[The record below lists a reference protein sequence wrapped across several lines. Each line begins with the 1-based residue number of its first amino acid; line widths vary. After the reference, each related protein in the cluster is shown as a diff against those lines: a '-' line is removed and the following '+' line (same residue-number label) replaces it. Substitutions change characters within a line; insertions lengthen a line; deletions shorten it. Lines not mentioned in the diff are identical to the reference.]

1 MHPLKSFGLGLF
13 KHVLGVQPLVDNQ
26 LSPSRL
32 PLEVLFPEAVASIHL
47 PPLTLKVGGIDFELS
62 YPLWHLTGK
71 KHCLG
76 FLLPPFFS
84 ELETFFWALNST
96 ILESPKRVF
105 LNVIELCYY
114 LWKLQTFWVMV
125 DISTQWSEATNLSDL
140 DYGHLPAQTP
150 ASCRK

>member
-1 MHPLKSFGLGLF
+1 MHPLKSFCLGLF

-62 YPLWHLTGK
+62 YPRLHLTGK

-96 ILESPKRVF
+96 LLESPKRVF
-105 LNVIELCYY
+105 LKVIELCYY
-114 LWKLQTFWVMV
+114 L
-125 DISTQWSEATNLSDL
+125 
-140 DYGHLPAQTP
+140 
-150 ASCRK
+150 